1 MCIDVNL
8 DDMAQVPSPIS
19 TESGNRMPYGL
30 LLARL
35 GQESTARFRRAL
47 RPLNLSAQ
55 QFIVL
60 KQLEMMGSASQ
71 AAVADGLGIDY
82 SNLAG
87 TTSELYER
95 GLIERA
101 RDEADRRRYVIE
113 LTDDGER
120 LLRDA
125 DNAIG
130 SGENALMETLD
141 ESERELL
148 WDMLRRLADSLE
160 LCPGAEAKVCSDAVS
175 SEDAA

>member
-1 MCIDVNL
+1 MCIAGTL
-8 DDMAQVPSPIS
+8 DDMAQAPAPIS
-19 TESGNRMPYGL
+19 TESGARMPYGL

-60 KQLEMMGSASQ
+60 KQLEAMGSASQ

-95 GLIERA
+95 GLIERG
-101 RDEADRRRYVIE
+101 RDESDRRRYVIE
-113 LTDDGER
+113 LTADGER

-130 SGENALMETLD
+130 AGEDALMETL
-141 ESERELL
+141 EEPERELL
-148 WDMLRRLADSLE
+148 YDLLRRLADSLE
-160 LCPGAEAKVCSDAVS
+160 LCPDAEAKACSEAVS
-175 SEDAA
+175 SDETA